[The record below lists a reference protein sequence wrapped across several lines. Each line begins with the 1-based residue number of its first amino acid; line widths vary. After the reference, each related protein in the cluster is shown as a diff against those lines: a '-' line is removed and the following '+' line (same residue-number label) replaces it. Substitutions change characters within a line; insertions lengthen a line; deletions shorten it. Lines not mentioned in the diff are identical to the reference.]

1 MELNRPPLVIT
12 FELSDRRKAIVA
24 DALAGAS
31 AVVYLTELD
40 ETARAEALRNTGVLL
55 TVNTSKELRS
65 GEAKLLVGARLIQFM
80 IAGVDFIRLG
90 ELPEGVPVATNGGG
104 YAESMAEHALAM
116 ALAAAKRLILEH
128 ENLKRG
134 QFNQFKRNRML
145 AGRVCGIFGFGGIGA
160 ATARLM
166 RGIGMQIHAINRHG
180 RTDQQADSIGTPER
194 LNELLETADVLV
206 ISAPLTRA
214 THSLIGAAELR
225 RMKDDAILLN
235 LARGEIVQER
245 PLYDHLVK
253 HPSFTACIDA
263 WWIEPVRHGEFRI
276 DQPFLNLPNVIASPH
291 NSEQGDGAH
300 DLSLRR
306 AVENCRRALTGET
319 PLHIIGLDERLM

>member
-40 ETARAEALRNTGVLL
+40 EMARAEALRNTGVLL

-180 RTDQQADSIGTPER
+180 RTDQQVDSIGTPER

-276 DQPFLNLPNVIASPH
+276 DQPFLDLPNVIASPH
-291 NSEQGDGAH
+291 NSGQGDGAH

>member
-1 MELNRPPLVIT
+1 MDLSRPPLVVT
-12 FELSDRRKAIVA
+12 FELSERRKVIVA
-24 DALAGAS
+24 NALSGAS
-31 AVVYLTELD
+31 TVVYLTKLD
-40 ETARAEALRNTGVLL
+40 ETARAEALRNTGALL
-55 TVNTSKELRS
+55 TFNTAKELRF
-65 GEAKLLVGARLIQFM
+65 GEAKLLAGARLIQFM
-80 IAGVDFIRLG
+80 IAGVDFIPLG

-128 ENLKRG
+128 ENLKCGR
-134 QFNQFKRNRML
+134 FNQFERNRML

-166 RGIGMQIHAINRHG
+166 RGIGMRVHAINRHG
-180 RTDQQADSIGTPER
+180 RTDQQVDWIGTPER
-194 LNELLETADVLV
+194 LNELLEAADVLV

-214 THSLIGAAELR
+214 TYSLIGAAELR
-225 RMKDDAILLN
+225 RMKDNAILVN

-245 PLYDHLVK
+245 PLYDHLVT

-276 DQPFLNLPNVIASPH
+276 DQPFLDLPNVIASPH

>member
-12 FELSDRRKAIVA
+12 FELSNRRKAIVA

-40 ETARAEALRNTGVLL
+40 EAARAEALRNTGALL
-55 TVNTSKELRS
+55 TFNTSKELRS
-65 GEAKLLVGARLIQFM
+65 GEAKLLAGARLIQFM
-80 IAGVDFIRLG
+80 IAGVDFIPLG

-134 QFNQFKRNRML
+134 EFNQFEQNRML

-166 RGIGMQIHAINRHG
+166 RGIGMRVHAINRYG
-180 RTDQQADSIGTPER
+180 RTDQQVDWIGTPER
-194 LNELLETADVLV
+194 LSELLEAADVLV

-214 THSLIGAAELR
+214 TYGLIGAAELR
-225 RMKDDAILLN
+225 RMKDGAILVN

-245 PLYDHLVK
+245 PLYDHLVT

-276 DQPFLNLPNVIASPH
+276 DQPFLDLPNVIASPH
-291 NSEQGDGAH
+291 NSGQGDGAH

-306 AVENCRRALTGET
+306 AVENCRLALAGEA